1 MEKKI
6 KVLQSKGNTYVGHFP
21 AHWVLACCF
30 CFEEN
35 RNGWT
40 HGDTHILAS
49 LCSEK
54 NVLFAG
60 FIIKQIFVEKY

>member
-1 MEKKI
+1 M
-6 KVLQSKGNTYVGHFP
+6 GHFP